1 MSIKNAVVLI
11 VIALSLLGCE
21 STETVNDMGPAD
33 EDVDGVE
40 SGDETVEDK
49 GPCVI
54 VPPAVAPPTDV
65 DWELI
70 ATLQRN
76 PLSPAMFYI
85 FPEQNEAIST
95 AYEAGKHFI
104 FEIGG
109 ELREGRTEP
118 IRHYIIQPELPF
130 QDKHKSFARLKD
142 EDDKG
147 VKWHIHLY
155 VFLSEGWYVTAEDLV
170 EHKGIG
176 LGVEFAI
183 HHVEPRGRFV
193 GEGTDYLS
201 QIGVMDSIHIIGRRN
216 SIIEDWARLRVY
228 VSR

>member
-1 MSIKNAVVLI
+1 MRFVFC
-11 VIALSLLGCE
+11 VIAMLLLLVGCDYFDD
-21 STETVNDMGPAD
+21 SDDMSDPDAMFNLVID
-33 EDVDGVE
+33 SMPVALPVD
-40 SGDETVEDK
+40 
-49 GPCVI
+49 
-54 VPPAVAPPTDV
+54 A

-85 FPEQNEAIST
+85 FPEQNEAISD

-104 FEIGG
+104 FEIGH
-109 ELREGRTEP
+109 ELREGRVDAV
-118 IRHYIIQPELPF
+118 RHYIIQPELPF
-130 QDKHKSFARLKD
+130 QDKHKSSARVKH

-147 VKWHIHLY
+147 VKWHTHLY

-170 EHKGIG
+170 GHKGIG

-183 HHVEPRGRFV
+183 THTEPRGHFI
-193 GEGTDYLS
+193 GEGTDYGT
-201 QIGVMDSIHIIGRRN
+201 QMGVMDSMHIIGRRN
-216 SIIEDWARLRVY
+216 SIIEDWTRLRVY